1 MAMGNHSYVDAT
13 GWNEVMAR
21 YPDFPLIF
29 PDDIKKGA
37 DYVYGRIRQWSAA
50 LVNELDTRDLVQDA
64 KPTSN
69 IYAVVT
75 VTNIKDP
82 DKGDIAYSV
91 SSGKFKGYV
100 STAGTQAWQDL
111 N

>member
-1 MAMGNHSYVDAT
+1 MAMGNYSYVYAT
-13 GWNEVMAR
+13 RWNEIMAR
-21 YPDFPLIF
+21 YPAFPLIF
-29 PDDIKKGA
+29 PEDVKKGV

-50 LVNELDTRDLVQDA
+50 LINELDTRDQIQEG

-75 VTNIKDP
+75 VTTIKSP

-100 STAGTQAWQDL
+100 STATTKAWQDL

>member
-1 MAMGNHSYVDAT
+1 MGNHSYVDAT

-37 DYVYGRIRQWSAA
+37 DYVYGRIRQWSSA
-50 LVNELDTRDLVQDA
+50 LINELDTRDLVQEA

-75 VTNIKDP
+75 VTNIDNP

>member
-1 MAMGNHSYVDAT
+1 MEMGICSFKYAA
-13 GWNEVMAR
+13 GWNEIMAR
-21 YPDFPLIF
+21 YPAFPLIF
-29 PDDIKKGA
+29 PEDVKKGV

-50 LVNELDTRDLVQDA
+50 LINELDTRDQIQEG

-75 VTNIKDP
+75 VTTIKSP

-100 STAGTQAWQDL
+100 STASTKAWQDL

>member
-1 MAMGNHSYVDAT
+1 MGNHSYVDAT

-29 PDDIKKGA
+29 PDDVKKGA
-37 DYVYGRIRQWSAA
+37 DYIYGRIRQWSSA
-50 LVNELDTRDLVQDA
+50 LINELDTRDLVQEA

-75 VTNIKDP
+75 VTNIDNP

>member
-1 MAMGNHSYVDAT
+1 MGNHSYVDAT
-13 GWNEVMAR
+13 GWDEVMAR

-29 PDDIKKGA
+29 PDDLKKGA

>member
-1 MAMGNHSYVDAT
+1 
-13 GWNEVMAR
+13 MAR

-29 PDDIKKGA
+29 PEDVKKGV
-37 DYVYGRIRQWSAA
+37 DYVYGRIQQWSAA
-50 LVNELDTRDLVQDA
+50 LINELDTRDQVQEG

-75 VTNIKDP
+75 IGSIKSP

-100 STAGTQAWQDL
+100 STAGTQAWEDL

>member
-1 MAMGNHSYVDAT
+1 MGITSFKYAT
-13 GWNEVMAR
+13 GWNEIMAR

-29 PDDIKKGA
+29 PEDVKKGV
-37 DYVYGRIRQWSAA
+37 DYVYGRIQQWSAA
-50 LVNELDTRDLVQDA
+50 LINELDTRDQVQEG

-75 VTNIKDP
+75 IGSIKSP

-100 STAGTQAWQDL
+100 STAGTQAWEDL

>member
-13 GWNEVMAR
+13 GWDEVMAR

-29 PDDIKKGA
+29 PDDVKKGA
-37 DYVYGRIRQWSAA
+37 DYIYGRIRQWSAA
-50 LVNELDTRDLVQDA
+50 LINELDTRDLVQEA

>member
-1 MAMGNHSYVDAT
+1 MEMGICSFKYAARWD
-13 GWNEVMAR
+13 EIMAR
-21 YPDFPLIF
+21 YPAFPLIF
-29 PDDIKKGA
+29 PEDVKKGV

-50 LVNELDTRDLVQDA
+50 LINELDTRDQVQEG

-75 VTNIKDP
+75 VTTIKSP
-82 DKGDIAYSV
+82 DKGNIAYSV
-91 SSGKFKGYV
+91 SKGKFMGYV
-100 STAGTQAWQDL
+100 STAGTQACEAF

>member
-1 MAMGNHSYVDAT
+1 MGNHSYVDAT

>member
-1 MAMGNHSYVDAT
+1 MGNHSYVHAA
-13 GWNEVMAR
+13 GWNEIMAR
-21 YPDFPLIF
+21 YPDFPNIF
-29 PDDIKKGA
+29 PDDVKRGV
-37 DYVYGRIRQWSAA
+37 DYVYGRIQQWSAA
-50 LVNELDTRDLVQDA
+50 LINELDTRDQIQEG

-75 VTNIKDP
+75 VGSIKSP

-100 STAGTQAWQDL
+100 STAGTQAWEDL

>member
-1 MAMGNHSYVDAT
+1 
-13 GWNEVMAR
+13 MAR
-21 YPDFPLIF
+21 YPEFPIIF
-29 PDDIKKGA
+29 PDDVKKGVN
-37 DYVYGRIRQWSAA
+37 YIYSRFQHWGSA
-50 LVNELDTRDLVQDA
+50 LINELDTRDIVQDA
-64 KPTSN
+64 QPSTN

-75 VTNIKDP
+75 VGSIERP

-91 SSGKFKGYV
+91 STGKFKGYV

>member
-1 MAMGNHSYVDAT
+1 
-13 GWNEVMAR
+13 MAR
-21 YPDFPLIF
+21 YPAFPLIF
-29 PDDIKKGA
+29 PDDVKKGV
-37 DYVYGRIRQWSAA
+37 DYVYGRIQQWSAA
-50 LVNELDTRDLVQDA
+50 LINELDTRDQIQEG

-75 VTNIKDP
+75 VTTVKNP

-100 STAGTQAWQDL
+100 STAGTQAWEDL

>member
-1 MAMGNHSYVDAT
+1 
-13 GWNEVMAR
+13 MAR
-21 YPDFPLIF
+21 YPEFLIIF
-29 PDDIKKGA
+29 PDDVQKGVT
-37 DYVYGRIRQWSAA
+37 YIYNRFQQWGAA
-50 LVNELDTRDLVQDA
+50 LINELDTRDLIQDS
-64 KPTSN
+64 KPSTN

-75 VTNIKDP
+75 VGSIERP

-91 SSGKFKGYV
+91 STGKFKGYV

>member
-1 MAMGNHSYVDAT
+1 
-13 GWNEVMAR
+13 MAR
-21 YPDFPLIF
+21 YPAFPLIF
-29 PDDIKKGA
+29 PDDVKRGV
-37 DYVYGRIRQWSAA
+37 DYVYGRIQQWSAA
-50 LVNELDTRDLVQDA
+50 LINELDTRDQIQEG

-75 VTNIKDP
+75 VTTVKNP

-100 STAGTQAWQDL
+100 STAGTQAWEDL

>member
-1 MAMGNHSYVDAT
+1 MEMGICTFKYAA
-13 GWNEVMAR
+13 GWEEIMAR

-29 PDDIKKGA
+29 PDDVKKGA
-37 DYVYGRIRQWSAA
+37 DYIYGRIRQWSAA
-50 LVNELDTRDLVQDA
+50 LVNELDTRDLVQEA

-91 SSGKFKGYV
+91 SSGKFKAYV
-100 STAGTQAWQDL
+100 STAGTQAWEDL

>member
-1 MAMGNHSYVDAT
+1 MGNNTYVHAA
-13 GWNEVMAR
+13 GWNEIMAR

-29 PDDIKKGA
+29 PEDVKRGV
-37 DYVYGRIRQWSAA
+37 DYVYGRIQQWSAA
-50 LVNELDTRDLVQDA
+50 LINELDTQDQKQEA
-64 KPTSN
+64 TPATN

-75 VTNIKDP
+75 ITSIKRP

-100 STAGTQAWQDL
+100 STAGTQAWEDL

>member
-1 MAMGNHSYVDAT
+1 MAMGNYSYVDAT

-21 YPDFPLIF
+21 YPDFPTIF
-29 PDDIKKGA
+29 PDDVKQGVE
-37 DYVYGRIRQWSAA
+37 YVYRRFQQWGAA
-50 LVNELDTRDLVQDA
+50 LINELDTRDLKEEA
-64 KPTSN
+64 APSTN

-75 VTNIKDP
+75 VGSIKRP
-82 DKGDIAYSV
+82 EKGNIAYSV

>member
-50 LVNELDTRDLVQDA
+50 LVNELDTRDLVQEA

-75 VTNIKDP
+75 VTTIKRP

>member
-13 GWNEVMAR
+13 GWDEVMAR

-29 PDDIKKGA
+29 PDDLKKGA

-100 STAGTQAWQDL
+100 STAATQAWQDL

>member
-1 MAMGNHSYVDAT
+1 
-13 GWNEVMAR
+13 MAR

-29 PDDIKKGA
+29 PEDVKKGV
-37 DYVYGRIRQWSAA
+37 DYVYGRIQQWSAA
-50 LVNELDTRDLVQDA
+50 LINELDTRDQIEEG

-75 VTNIKDP
+75 VTTIKSP

-100 STAGTQAWQDL
+100 STAATQAWQDL

>member
-1 MAMGNHSYVDAT
+1 MGNHSYVDAT

-100 STAGTQAWQDL
+100 STAATQAWHDL

>member
-1 MAMGNHSYVDAT
+1 
-13 GWNEVMAR
+13 MAR
-21 YPDFPLIF
+21 YPDFPNIF
-29 PDDIKKGA
+29 PDDVKKGV
-37 DYVYGRIRQWSAA
+37 DYVYGRIQQWSAA
-50 LVNELDTRDLVQDA
+50 FINELDTRDQIQEG

-75 VTNIKDP
+75 VTIVKNP

-100 STAGTQAWQDL
+100 STAGTQAWEDL

>member
-1 MAMGNHSYVDAT
+1 MGNYSYVDAA
-13 GWNEVMAR
+13 GWNEIMAR

-29 PDDIKKGA
+29 PEDVKKGV
-37 DYVYGRIRQWSAA
+37 DYIYSRIRQWSAA
-50 LVNELDTRDLVQDA
+50 LINELDTRDQVQEG

-75 VTNIKDP
+75 VTTIKSP

-100 STAGTQAWQDL
+100 STAATKAWQDF

>member
-1 MAMGNHSYVDAT
+1 
-13 GWNEVMAR
+13 MAR
-21 YPDFPLIF
+21 YPAFPLIF
-29 PDDIKKGA
+29 PEDVKKGV

-50 LVNELDTRDLVQDA
+50 LINELDTRDQIQEG

-75 VTNIKDP
+75 VTTIKSP

-100 STAGTQAWQDL
+100 STAATKAWQDL

>member
-13 GWNEVMAR
+13 GWNEVRAR

-50 LVNELDTRDLVQDA
+50 LVNELDTRDLVQEA

-100 STAGTQAWQDL
+100 STAATQAWQDL

>member
-1 MAMGNHSYVDAT
+1 MGNHSYVDAT

-50 LVNELDTRDLVQDA
+50 LINELDTRDLVQDA

>member
-1 MAMGNHSYVDAT
+1 MAMGNYSYVNAT
-13 GWNEVMAR
+13 GWNEIMAR

-29 PDDIKKGA
+29 PEDVKKGV
-37 DYVYGRIRQWSAA
+37 DYVYGRVRQWSAA
-50 LVNELDTRDLVQDA
+50 LINELDTRDQLQEG

-75 VTNIKDP
+75 VTTIKSP

-100 STAGTQAWQDL
+100 STASTKAWQDL

>member
-1 MAMGNHSYVDAT
+1 MAMGNYSYVHAA
-13 GWNEVMAR
+13 GWNEIMAR
-21 YPDFPLIF
+21 YPAFPLIF
-29 PDDIKKGA
+29 PEDVKKGV
-37 DYVYGRIRQWSAA
+37 DYVYGRIQQWSAA
-50 LVNELDTRDLVQDA
+50 FINELDTRDQIQEG

-75 VTNIKDP
+75 VGSIKSP
-82 DKGDIAYSV
+82 DKGDIAYAV

-100 STAGTQAWQDL
+100 STAGTQAWEDL

>member
-1 MAMGNHSYVDAT
+1 MGNHSYVHAA
-13 GWNEVMAR
+13 GWNEIMAR

-29 PDDIKKGA
+29 PEDIKRGV
-37 DYVYGRIRQWSAA
+37 DYVYGRIQQWSAT
-50 LVNELDTRDLVQDA
+50 LINELDTRDQVQEG

-75 VTNIKDP
+75 VTSIKSP

>member
-1 MAMGNHSYVDAT
+1 
-13 GWNEVMAR
+13 MAR
-21 YPDFPLIF
+21 YPEFPRIF
-29 PDDIKKGA
+29 PDDVQKGVS
-37 DYVYGRIRQWSAA
+37 YVYNRFQQWGAA
-50 LVNELDTRDLVQDA
+50 LVNELDTRDQLEEA
-64 KPTSN
+64 TPATN

-75 VTNIKDP
+75 VGSIERP

-100 STAGTQAWQDL
+100 STAATQAWQDL